1 MSRNYETLES
11 WLETASEK
19 EVEDRWLTLAVL
31 ESHLPGHAR
40 AWAMDMLDKLKKNL
54 EKRRAI
60 R

>member
-1 MSRNYETLES
+1 MNRNYETLEN
-11 WLETASEK
+11 WLQTASEK

-31 ESHLPGHAR
+31 ESHLPGNAR
-40 AWAMDMLDKLKKNL
+40 AWAMEMFDKLKENL

>member
-1 MSRNYETLES
+1 MNRNYETLEN
-11 WLETASEK
+11 WLQTASEK

-31 ESHLPGHAR
+31 ESHLPRNAR
-40 AWAMDMLDKLKKNL
+40 AWAMEMLDKLKENL

>member
-1 MSRNYETLES
+1 MNRNYETLEN
-11 WLETASEK
+11 WLQTASEK

-31 ESHLPGHAR
+31 ESHLPRHAR
-40 AWAMDMLDKLKKNL
+40 AWAMEMLDKLKENP